1 MAISDAELESEATQN
16 RYPLELQD
24 LRTMLV
30 IAGVDESIAD
40 QWINDTYAFGASL
53 PTGVLAGQWI
63 ECLKQVVARCIQIAS
78 PIAVPPGQKRVCSVG
93 WPDRCWQD
101 HHDR

>member
-1 MAISDAELESEATQN
+1 
-16 RYPLELQD
+16 
-24 LRTMLV
+24 MLV

-40 QWINDTYAFGASL
+40 QWIDETHAFGASL

-78 PIAVPPGQKRVCSVG
+78 PIAVPPGQKRVVALVG
-93 WPDRCWQD
+93 PTGVGKTTTIAKLAAVSACKPNAK
-101 HHDR
+101 